1 MQFDLKGHNA
11 TLVVV
16 PSEHTH
22 PLYTPS
28 QSPIVYNE
36 FGAVHDA
43 PAVPY
48 VKVKKGFAYRLDLTK
63 SRT

>member
-1 MQFDLKGHNA
+1 LQLDLKGHNA

-22 PLYTPS
+22 PLDTPS
-28 QSPIVYNE
+28 QSPIVCNE
-36 FGAVHDA
+36 AGAVHDV

-63 SRT
+63 LST